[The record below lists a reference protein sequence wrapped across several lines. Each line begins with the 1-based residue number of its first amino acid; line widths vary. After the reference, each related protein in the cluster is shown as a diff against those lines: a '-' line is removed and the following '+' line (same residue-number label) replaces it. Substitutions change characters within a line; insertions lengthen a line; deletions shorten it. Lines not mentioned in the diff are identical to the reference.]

1 MFKEGQGRLVRP
13 LEHNYSYYK
22 QITGSWSRGILHSK
36 RTEMRTNLDV
46 FPIGYLQNYK
56 NKAIKH
62 LTFVAEV
69 KKGIFNGPATI
80 YVNGKKLCKTKF
92 YDCVEM
98 ISAWNHPIGRNN
110 FFTSDLAALNCF
122 PLLLV
127 ALGHMA
133 VKAKKKLFCDAIK
146 LILNVVVQTVE
157 LTSRR
162 LCRKLRMQPLN
173 DDLQRIELR
182 QAKLLAQIGLHDRHV
197 DLIFK

>member
-1 MFKEGQGRLVRP
+1 MVRP

-56 NKAIKH
+56 NKAVKH

-110 FFTSDLAALNCF
+110 FFTSDLAALNCILGAASVICF
-122 PLLLV
+122 AMSFIMEENHMIWLLSGVLV
-127 ALGHMA
+127 YCLQLIEFCLSQTN
-133 VKAKKKLFCDAIK
+133 KLFW
-146 LILNVVVQTVE
+146 Q
-157 LTSRR
+157 
-162 LCRKLRMQPLN
+162 
-173 DDLQRIELR
+173 
-182 QAKLLAQIGLHDRHV
+182 
-197 DLIFK
+197 